1 MRVGFVDTEAILD
14 VAQARKMVRARA
26 NNEKVRTDSA
36 TAPWEN
42 HLLAGGG
49 DGQKKVKCISEV
61 RAARLA
67 ELRMQIE
74 AGTYHF
80 DSTALARKMLGL
92 RPCG

>member
-1 MRVGFVDTEAILD
+1 MRVGFVDTEAALD
-14 VAQARKMVRARA
+14 VARVRKMVRARP

-36 TAPWEN
+36 RTSRAN
-42 HLLAGGG
+42 QLLAAGW
-49 DGQKKVKCISEV
+49 DGQKKVKCI

-74 AGTYHF
+74 GGTYHF